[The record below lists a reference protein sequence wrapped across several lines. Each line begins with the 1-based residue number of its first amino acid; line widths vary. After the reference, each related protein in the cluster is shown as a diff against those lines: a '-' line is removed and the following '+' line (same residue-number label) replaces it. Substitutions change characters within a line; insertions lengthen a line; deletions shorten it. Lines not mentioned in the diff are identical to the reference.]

1 MKAGYLGTFVI
12 SWAQSEVDGIAAA
25 PLEMLTIGSQ
35 WRWSGEALR
44 VDGPSDVLI
53 LTGAEGEEDMRRRA
67 ARKLRRLM
75 GAALTGRTLAQVAEP
90 PMVSEQGF
98 TVTDGLRAYVV
109 TLVDLPDTEAR
120 LVMFAGRVP
129 PSNCDLW
136 VVERTLDLGLRPRG
150 TGGKGVI
157 CFVKGTSIA
166 TPEGARP
173 VESLRPGMRVLTRD
187 DGPQE
192 ILWIGHRRMTGA
204 RLHAMPQLRPVRVR
218 AGALSQEAL
227 HVLRRDM
234 GPDHA
239 RADLMGPE
247 RMGQDLLVS
256 PQHRLLLRGPAARM
270 LFNSD
275 EVLVAARDLLDGGA
289 VRVETSLPEVTY
301 LHLMFERHE
310 ILWANG
316 VECESFFPADADFGL
331 MPADQRTALEAV
343 MPGVT
348 AAPALYGASA
358 RRALKASEMAI
369 LRHDLAA

>member
-53 LTGAEGEEDMRRRA
+53 LTGPDGEEDMRRRA

-75 GAALTGRTLAQVAEP
+75 GAAVSGRALAQVAEP

-109 TLVDLPDTEAR
+109 TLVDLPDSAAR

-136 VVERTLDLGLRPRG
+136 VVDRTLDLGLRPRD

-157 CFVKGTSIA
+157 CFVRGTCIDTA
-166 TPEGARP
+166 EGPRP
-173 VESLRPGMRVLTRD
+173 VETLRPGMRVLTRD

-192 ILWIGHRRMTGA
+192 ILWIGQRRMTGA
-204 RLHAMPQLRPVRVR
+204 RLHAMPQLRPVRIR
-218 AGALSQEAL
+218 AGALGQGGTPRAL
-227 HVLRRDM
+227 HLARRE
-234 GPDHA
+234 A
-239 RADLMGPE
+239 
-247 RMGQDLLVS
+247 GQDLLVS
-256 PQHRLLLRGPAARM
+256 PQHRLLLRGPAAQM
-270 LFNSD
+270 LFNAE
-275 EVLVAARDLLDGGA
+275 EVLASARDLLDDSG
-289 VRVETSLPEVTY
+289 VRVEAGMPEVTY
-301 LHLMFERHE
+301 LHLMFERHQ

-316 VECESFFPADADFGL
+316 VECESFHPADADLDL
-331 MPADQRTALEAV
+331 MPADQRAALETV
-343 MPGVT
+343 LPGVA
-348 AAPALYGASA
+348 AAPALYGATV
-358 RRALKASEMAI
+358 RRALKGSEMAI